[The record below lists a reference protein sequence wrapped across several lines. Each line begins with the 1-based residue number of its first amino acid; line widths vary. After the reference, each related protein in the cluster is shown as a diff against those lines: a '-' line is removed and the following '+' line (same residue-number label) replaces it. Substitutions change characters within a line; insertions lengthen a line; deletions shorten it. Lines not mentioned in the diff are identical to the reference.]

1 MEGKT
6 IFRNQNLWAE
16 KVRTG
21 GHQLQNENN
30 QNLNCGLLRKV
41 LQLHTYTCQKHSNT
55 VPSLR
60 RTGFPSQLPLL
71 KINQC
76 WTCQLAQ
83 QQTLQYFQKHKAK
96 TTRTGQTDMC
106 TQFFG
111 TLLFVTSKAAW
122 RWSVLQA
129 GKAKECGKRF
139 SNIKKKKYCYQN

>member
-21 GHQLQNENN
+21 GHQLQNENK
-30 QNLNCGLLRKV
+30 QNLNCELLRKV

-83 QQTLQYFQKHKAK
+83 QQTLQYFQKHKAQTTQDRTDRHVYTVLRNPAFRDQQGCLAVVCATGRESKRMWK
-96 TTRTGQTDMC
+96 TFQ
-106 TQFFG
+106 
-111 TLLFVTSKAAW
+111 
-122 RWSVLQA
+122 
-129 GKAKECGKRF
+129 
-139 SNIKKKKYCYQN
+139 